1 MGFISESK
9 GNIDKKMEKIW
20 SDCYDDTGV
29 FTNIEKMERI
39 YIEGTNV
46 KELVS
51 SINFFIS
58 RIIIK

>member
-51 SINFFIS
+51 SINFLS
-58 RIIIK
+58 PG

>member
-9 GNIDKKMEKIW
+9 GNIDKKMENIW